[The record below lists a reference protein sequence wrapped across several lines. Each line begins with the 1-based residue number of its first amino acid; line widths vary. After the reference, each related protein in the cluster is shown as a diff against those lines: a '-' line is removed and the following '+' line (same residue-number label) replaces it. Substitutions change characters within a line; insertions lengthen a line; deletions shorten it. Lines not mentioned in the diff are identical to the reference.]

1 MAWQGDMTIVSFCVG
16 LGNDATKTQVT
27 SMWSLENVILRNI
40 LWVVCLNL
48 GFFLTRTGFESVVY
62 FSCHRWSLPYS
73 REAWT
78 NGTISGRVY
87 VS

>member
-48 GFFLTRTGFESVVY
+48 GFFLTRPMVPSVAEFMYLDKIEWLEMYGVDLHPVKEPSVRY
-62 FSCHRWSLPYS
+62 
-73 REAWT
+73 
-78 NGTISGRVY
+78 
-87 VS
+87 